1 MPEEESIKTVAAQ
14 LDVLLGGNDFAAN
27 KKILA
32 ERINELILHDFQKLI
47 SILYRLDV
55 SEEKLKRLLKE
66 TVPGDA
72 GLIITDLIIERQI
85 QKIESRQRF
94 SQQNDDIDEKEKW

>member
-1 MPEEESIKTVAAQ
+1 MHEEESITTAAAQ
-14 LDVLLGGNDFAAN
+14 LEVILGENDFVAN

-47 SILYRLDV
+47 LILYRLDV

-66 TVPGDA
+66 NVSGDA

-85 QKIESRQRF
+85 QKLKSRNENKNNNII
-94 SQQNDDIDEKEKW
+94 SEDDKW